1 MRRINRLFKIGR
13 HAFNI
18 TFGMYDSDDTH
29 FAILSGDSFNPDY
42 PSHYLLLDYD
52 KNYVPEEWNLIVKE
66 YKLRRAQVWES
77 SKGRYWLTSFSL
89 IPAGQ
94 VLEIMY
100 WSKCDKNQAQFMFKD
115 GFVGLRLSKKKDPEY
130 PKLIDTIDNEDV
142 KDDKEAKFYNYD
154 VEKIFIEYVKGKMDN
169 EKKEIFEKLIKL
181 EKQKRRD
188 EDEKNTA

>member
-1 MRRINRLFKIGR
+1 
-13 HAFNI
+13 
-18 TFGMYDSDDTH
+18 MYDSDDTH

-154 VEKIFIEYVKGKMDN
+154 VEKIFTEYVKGKMDN